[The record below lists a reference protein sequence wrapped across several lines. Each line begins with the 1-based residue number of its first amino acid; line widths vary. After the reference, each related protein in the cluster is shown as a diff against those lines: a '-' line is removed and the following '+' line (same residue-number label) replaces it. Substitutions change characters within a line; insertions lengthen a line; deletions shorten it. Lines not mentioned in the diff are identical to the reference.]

1 MGGRKAISDDANDEI
16 LCVNSSLGYDL
27 VCLWSVWGIGA
38 SDNGSRRSD
47 RALRSCSDFR
57 YFLLCHVLHVAKFT
71 LNGDEMSVVNQY
83 ITANIWRGE
92 LDYCSVG
99 DVLYWVEPLE
109 DYIVSTK
116 LRSQS
121 LASVAGVFV
130 DQEIVRRVLGG
141 CGTIKAMDG
150 YAWIPEQFCV

>member
-1 MGGRKAISDDANDEI
+1 MGTGLIGGRGNDEI
-16 LCVNSSLGYDL
+16 FCVNSSFSYNLG
-27 VCLWSVWGIGA
+27 CLWGVWGFGA

-47 RALRSCSDFR
+47 RALRSWSAYR
-57 YFLLCHVLHVAKFT
+57 YFHVCHVLHVAKFT
-71 LNGDEMSVVNQY
+71 LKGDEVSAANQY
-83 ITANIWRGE
+83 ITVNIWQGE

-109 DYIVSTK
+109 DYIVST
-116 LRSQS
+116 RPRGQS
-121 LASVAGVFV
+121 FPSVAGVFV

-150 YAWIPEQFCV
+150 YEGIFVLQRG

>member
-1 MGGRKAISDDANDEI
+1 VGEGYRDEI
-16 LCVNSSLGYDL
+16 LCVNSSLGYNL
-27 VCLWSVWGIGA
+27 GCLWGVWGVGA
-38 SDNGSRRSD
+38 SNNSSRRSD
-47 RALRSCSDFR
+47 RALRSWSAFR
-57 YFLLCHVLHVAKFT
+57 YFLVCYVFHVAKFT
-71 LNGDEMSVVNQY
+71 LKGDEMSVANQY

-130 DQEIVRRVLGG
+130 DQEIVRRVLGE

-150 YAWIPEQFCV
+150 YEGIFVLQRNI